1 MCGDLDQYKRLLSQ
15 RMEALNELEND
26 LQRAGNTVELD
37 QTCIGRL
44 SRMDAMQAQAMAQ
57 AGQQRSLLERQQ
69 IQSAL
74 QRIATGDYGYCLICE
89 EEIPLLRLQANPAA
103 PLCIQCASA
112 RDCCGR

>member
-1 MCGDLDQYKRLLSQ
+1 MGDDLDQFKRLLSQ
-15 RMEALNELEND
+15 RIQALDDLDND
-26 LQRAGNTVELD
+26 LQRAGDTVELD

-74 QRIATGDYGYCLICE
+74 QRIAVGDYGYCLICD

-103 PLCIQCASA
+103 PLCIQCAA
-112 RDCCGR
+112 AHE

>member
-1 MCGDLDQYKRLLSQ
+1 MGDDLDQYKCLLNQ
-15 RMEALNELEND
+15 RMEALDELENE
-26 LQRAGNTVELD
+26 LQHTGNTVELD

-57 AGQQRSLLERQQ
+57 AGQQRCLLERQQ

-74 QRIATGDYGYCLICE
+74 QRLAVGDYGYCLICDE
-89 EEIPLLRLQANPAA
+89 AIPSLRLQANPAA

-112 RDCCGR
+112 HE